1 MKIKLTILL
10 LLTVLVSCKTDPN
23 KQIDEGEIT
32 ENTYN
37 SKEIGWTMNIP
48 NGWDVT
54 HKSILDRRTK
64 KGLDAIGETAGI
76 DIDASGLKQL
86 LNFQKNKY
94 NIFQST
100 SEAFELEYEGE
111 WEENNRGLKEVIYNT
126 YLQRGIKTDSTETK
140 IIEIDGLKFHSY
152 EFTIYSP
159 KGDVIINQVMYSRFI
174 NGFDFGVNIN
184 YNNESDKKEMLKVW
198 LNSKFKK

>member
-86 LNFQKNKY
+86 LNFQKNK
-94 NIFQST
+94 
-100 SEAFELEYEGE
+100 
-111 WEENNRGLKEVIYNT
+111 
-126 YLQRGIKTDSTETK
+126 
-140 IIEIDGLKFHSY
+140 
-152 EFTIYSP
+152 
-159 KGDVIINQVMYSRFI
+159 
-174 NGFDFGVNIN
+174 
-184 YNNESDKKEMLKVW
+184 
-198 LNSKFKK
+198 